1 MEHVGRTVACRLRSR
16 MERQKNKEMGGPLA
30 FDGRHLMRGHN
41 NQIKVGVDVG
51 GGVGEKR
58 RPRKNVW
65 GGCCLFVPG
74 GELRGIKIKNKLRRG
89 LKMVAGRRNHTT
101 TNQKHARVTKDI

>member
-1 MEHVGRTVACRLRSR
+1 MEHVGMTVACRVGSR

-41 NQIKVGVDVG
+41 NQIQVGVDVER
-51 GGVGEKR
+51 GVGEKT
-58 RPRKNVW
+58 RPVKNVW

-74 GELRGIKIKNKLRRG
+74 GEFKRNK
-89 LKMVAGRRNHTT
+89 
-101 TNQKHARVTKDI
+101 NQK